1 MQELLKLGAQS
12 RERASAVAMLTA
24 LSSCGNDDSTGL
36 VGQPNARLSSV
47 LVLPSLASGSEGVN
61 SALREEVVV

>member
-24 LSSCGNDDSTGL
+24 LL
-36 VGQPNARLSSV
+36 ARDR
-47 LVLPSLASGSEGVN
+47 PQARG
-61 SALREEVVV
+61 